1 MLQPH
6 LLKAT
11 AAVSAAAAV
20 AASIATATATI
31 ATATAAVNA
40 TVAAAAAAGNQ
51 GNAGQQWYYYHLHGG
66 LSQNP
71 NHTSPQYY
79 TSKMEGH
86 QDAATTEKISWEAT
100 VTLRPMMA
108 SADPDVD
115 WAGNLGLLKIK
126 RTLTYE

>member
-11 AAVSAAAAV
+11 AAASAAAV

-31 ATATAAVNA
+31 ASATATATANA

-51 GNAGQQWYYYHLHGG
+51 GNAGQQWYYYHLLHGG

-71 NHTSPQYY
+71 NHTSPQY

-86 QDAATTEKISWEAT
+86 QE
-100 VTLRPMMA
+100 
-108 SADPDVD
+108 
-115 WAGNLGLLKIK
+115 
-126 RTLTYE
+126 